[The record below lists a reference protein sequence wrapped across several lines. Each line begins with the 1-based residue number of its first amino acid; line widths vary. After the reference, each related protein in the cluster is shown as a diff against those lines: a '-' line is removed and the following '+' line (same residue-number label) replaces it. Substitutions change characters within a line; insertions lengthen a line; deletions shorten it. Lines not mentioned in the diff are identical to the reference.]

1 MKINPNFGTIN
12 GQVWAGISFFAGL
25 ELQLTWGMTRG
36 LQIQG
41 SYTWGMGI
49 DTSSATIGGDLFA
62 NGVGSLH
69 WFNRKMSRGV
79 RPGHRSRVQA
89 C

>member
-12 GQVWAGISFFAGL
+12 AQVWAGNSFFAGL
-25 ELQLTWGMTRG
+25 ELQLTWRMTRG

-41 SYTWGMGI
+41 SYPWGMGI
-49 DTSSATIGGDLFA
+49 DTSSAT

-69 WFNRKMSRGV
+69 RFKWKMSRGV